1 MVEFVDTAVKS
12 NWFAKLQ
19 KFIMGLNGVIL
30 MAIMVI
36 VFAQTFTR
44 YVVFYSIP
52 WSEEASR
59 YLYVALTLLGV
70 NLAVTKNQLVNI
82 DLIDHVLT
90 PGAKRKLEFFRQVLS
105 LIIAS
110 VFFYSSFG
118 MLSIGGYQMI
128 PALRLPMNIMYGVVS
143 LGFGLT
149 VLSILFQMKERCF
162 DASKKTAHNE
172 ERGEAS

>member
-1 MVEFVDTAVKS
+1 MDAAAKN
-12 NWFAKLQ
+12 NWFTKLQ

-30 MAIMVI
+30 MAIMVV

-82 DLIDHVLT
+82 DLIDHVLS
-90 PGAKRKLEFFRQVLS
+90 PGAKRKLELFRQL
-105 LIIAS
+105 LALAIAS

-118 MLSIGGYQMI
+118 MLAIGGFQMS
-128 PALRLPMNIMYGVVS
+128 PALRLPMNIMYGIVS

-162 DASKKTAHNE
+162 DAPPPPQVHEKEGGTA
-172 ERGEAS
+172 S

>member
-1 MVEFVDTAVKS
+1 MDAAVKS
-12 NWFAKLQ
+12 NWFTKLQ

-30 MAIMVI
+30 MAIMVV

-82 DLIDHVLT
+82 DLIDHVL
-90 PGAKRKLEFFRQVLS
+90 PPSVKRK
-105 LIIAS
+105 
-110 VFFYSSFG
+110 
-118 MLSIGGYQMI
+118 
-128 PALRLPMNIMYGVVS
+128 
-143 LGFGLT
+143 
-149 VLSILFQMKERCF
+149 
-162 DASKKTAHNE
+162 
-172 ERGEAS
+172 

>member
-1 MVEFVDTAVKS
+1 MEAAVKCT
-12 NWFAKLQ
+12 WFTKVQ

-30 MAIMVI
+30 MAIMAI

-82 DLIDHVLT
+82 DLIDHVLS
-90 PGAKRKLEFFRQVLS
+90 PGARRKLEIVRQVLA
-105 LIIAS
+105 LAIAS

-118 MLSIGGYQMI
+118 MLEIGGFQMS
-128 PALRLPMNIMYGVVS
+128 PALRLPMNIMYGIVS
-143 LGFGLT
+143 LAL
-149 VLSILFQMKERCF
+149 
-162 DASKKTAHNE
+162 A
-172 ERGEAS
+172 

>member
-1 MVEFVDTAVKS
+1 MDTAVKS
-12 NWFAKLQ
+12 NWFTKVQ

-82 DLIDHVLT
+82 DLIDHVLS
-90 PGAKRKLEFFRQVLS
+90 PGAKRKLEFFRQILALV
-105 LIIAS
+105 IAS
-110 VFFYSSFG
+110 IFFYSSFG
-118 MLSIGGYQMI
+118 MLAIGGFQMSS
-128 PALRLPMNIMYGVVS
+128 ALRLPMNIMYGIVS

-162 DASKKTAHNE
+162 DAKHSVQKKE
-172 ERGEAS
+172 GGKAS